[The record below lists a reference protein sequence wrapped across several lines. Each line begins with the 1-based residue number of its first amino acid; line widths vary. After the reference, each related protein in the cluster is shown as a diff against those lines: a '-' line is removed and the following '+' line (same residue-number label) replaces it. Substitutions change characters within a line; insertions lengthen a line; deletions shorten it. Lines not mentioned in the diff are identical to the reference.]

1 MSQKD
6 ARVTAT
12 KGKLTRLSPDAEPSN
27 VSTRSQ
33 LQQVELL
40 HTDGVHT
47 RNVTESPGQPLVL
60 VIDDEGPTTLDA
72 TTVTH
77 LTLAGAEPLA
87 LVHLLSNLLL
97 MSVSV
102 M

>member
-1 MSQKD
+1 MTS
-6 ARVTAT
+6 TI
-12 KGKLTRLSPDAEPSN
+12 GNLTRLSPDAEPSN
-27 VSTRSQ
+27 MSTRSK

-47 RNVTESPGQPLVL
+47 RNVTESPGQALVL
-60 VIDDEGPTTLDA
+60 IIDDEGPTTLDA

-87 LVHLLSNLLL
+87 LVHLLIKLAIN
-97 MSVSV
+97 VC
-102 M
+102 